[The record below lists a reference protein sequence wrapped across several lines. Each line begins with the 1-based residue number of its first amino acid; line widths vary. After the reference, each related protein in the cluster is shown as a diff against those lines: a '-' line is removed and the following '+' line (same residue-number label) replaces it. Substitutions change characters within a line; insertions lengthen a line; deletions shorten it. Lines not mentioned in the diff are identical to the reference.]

1 MTVLL
6 SDFHAAVMRLL
17 ASMPHLPAESLAA
30 LRSDDPQVS
39 TPVARRIL
47 KHLVSP
53 VQVVIDVDNAD
64 GNSVSADRPLRLL
77 ELRRGPDLKD
87 LEAEDVFSLTYQ
99 RKTEPVNATFEGA
112 TIAAHYVLT
121 AFQAANDYRAMR
133 GWQEAVQRA
142 EASNRQ
148 YRIEWLEGFGDVP
161 PATYLLTWFDPA
173 GDRGFDVA
181 DAEAILQLQ
190 VGEGMNF
197 DSPTYRTRVTR
208 LS

>member
-6 SDFHAAVMRLL
+6 SDFHAAVIRLL
-17 ASMPHLPAESLAA
+17 ASMRHLPSDSLTA
-30 LRSDDPQVS
+30 LRSGDPQVS
-39 TPVARRIL
+39 TPVAQRIL
-47 KHLVSP
+47 QHLVSP
-53 VQVVIDVDNAD
+53 VQVVIDIDNAE

-77 ELRRGPDLKD
+77 ELRRGPDLND
-87 LEAEDVFSLTYQ
+87 LDAEDVFTLTCQ
-99 RKTEPVNATFEGA
+99 GKTEPVNATLDGA

-121 AFQAANDYRAMR
+121 AFEAANDHRAMR

-142 EASNRQ
+142 EASNRK
-148 YRIEWLEGFGDVP
+148 YRIEWLEGYGDAP
-161 PATYLLTWFDPA
+161 PATYPLTWFDPA

-181 DAEAILQLQ
+181 DADAILKLQ
-190 VGEGMNF
+190 VGEAKDF